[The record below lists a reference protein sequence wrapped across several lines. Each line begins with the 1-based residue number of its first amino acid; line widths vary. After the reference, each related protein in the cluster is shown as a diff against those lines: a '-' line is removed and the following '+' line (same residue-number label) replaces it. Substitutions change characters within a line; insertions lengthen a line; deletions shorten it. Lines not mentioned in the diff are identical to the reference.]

1 MAQAKSR
8 IEVNN
13 TLHINKYK
21 IKSKQDVLS
30 ECIIIHWC
38 TKKSYLLQQQKM
50 SPHQKSNSFNIKF
63 YDFYLNIIHF
73 MLIFYNKYL
82 VVVV

>member
-13 TLHINKYK
+13 ILHINKYK

-30 ECIIIHWC
+30 ECIIISVYWIIRY
-38 TKKSYLLQQQKM
+38 SLL
-50 SPHQKSNSFNIKF
+50 IR
-63 YDFYLNIIHF
+63 DFVRKI
-73 MLIFYNKYL
+73 
-82 VVVV
+82 